1 VGTVISKTVQTKAI
15 FMAFVKTAPMR
26 PQTIFA
32 KTMFRIIPPAVTD
45 DDDPDREVVNTDTW
59 SIDHDWEGQVRVG
72 RA

>member
-32 KTMFRIIPPAVTD
+32 KTMLRIIPPLTD
-45 DDDPDREVVNTDTW
+45 DDDPDEEVVNTDKRST
-59 SIDHDWEGQVRVG
+59 DHDWEGQVRVG